1 MTSIFVAQSSLGRW
15 AAIVSVFG
23 CTTGCSMT
31 RTTTTVHAT
40 EGAPVQHVRLVR
52 PNAEPLQAEWRQEG
66 RQLVGQLS
74 LTAACQAETRHVVKR
89 EQVTETAPNKA
100 YYVSAYVVGALVSAV
115 GLGFVANASGKS
127 ESVSCGSGGQVRSG
141 DSCRS
146 EAGAWRTGGFALLGT
161 GLGTMLGGALV
172 HGRKSE
178 VQRSALLPEERV
190 SVDPKLYA
198 CARVEDLQG
207 TVVAAELSGGG
218 KWLGTVDA
226 QGVVRIELGS
236 NANLGAQQAARFSV
250 DSAPEPTDRFAR
262 PGLALG
268 ELSLTSARQ
277 VAKR

>member
-1 MTSIFVAQSSLGRW
+1 M
-15 AAIVSVFG
+15 
-23 CTTGCSMT
+23 
-31 RTTTTVHAT
+31 
-40 EGAPVQHVRLVR
+40 QHVRLVR
-52 PNAEPLQAEWRQEG
+52 PDAEPLQAEWRQEG
-66 RQLVGQLS
+66 RELVGQLS
-74 LTAACQAETRHVVKR
+74 LTAACQAETRQLVKR

-127 ESVSCGSGGQVRSG
+127 ESVYCGNGGQVRSG

-146 EAGAWRTGGFALLGT
+146 EAGVWRTGGFALLGT

-172 HGRKSE
+172 QARKSE
-178 VQRSALLPEERV
+178 VQTSELLPEEHV
-190 SVDPKLYA
+190 AVDPKLHA
-198 CARVEDLQG
+198 CARVEDLEG

-218 KWLGTVDA
+218 NWLGTADA
-226 QGVVRIELGS
+226 QGVVRIELGP
-236 NANLGAQQAARFSV
+236 NANLGAQQTARFSV

-268 ELSLTSARQ
+268 ELSLTAAPK